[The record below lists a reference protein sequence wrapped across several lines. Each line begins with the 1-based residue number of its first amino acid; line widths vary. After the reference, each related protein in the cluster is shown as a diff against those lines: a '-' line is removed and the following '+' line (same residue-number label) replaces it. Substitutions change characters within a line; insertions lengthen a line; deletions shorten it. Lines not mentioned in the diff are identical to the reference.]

1 MFGLVN
7 KSKQLQTSIQY
18 ENTSN
23 SNLFNSKINN
33 SWRCGELKQFKN
45 YYDKLI
51 LD

>member
-7 KSKQLQTSIQY
+7 ESKLVYSTKIPLIQIYLILKSI
-18 ENTSN
+18 
-23 SNLFNSKINN
+23 I
-33 SWRCGELKQFKN
+33 RGELKQFKN